1 MHRWGSIPFGRI
13 FLPFVAGILYAIFL
27 SPASFLPPFLFFLGL
42 LNISVRLLYGKYFPR
57 SAEWITGVG
66 FSLCLL
72 SAGMVRVSLENDLNF
87 SKHYSHYPFITAL
100 QGRLSDELHHKAKSY
115 KTTIRVETVRDSI
128 GYWHRAHGQLLL
140 YVAKTEKAA
149 RLQFNDRLLIMAR
162 PRLIENPKNPEE
174 FNYKRYLHFHNIYA
188 QVYATDSQWIL
199 IEAGRTSLRGFAFE
213 LRQQLIETLKRLV
226 IRKQE
231 VAVASALV
239 LGFRDDLDIEQKRAF
254 ASAGALHVLAV
265 SGMHVGILFFVISQL
280 LAWMEKIKTIRW
292 IKHILLLAFIWFY
305 AMLTGFSPSV
315 MRASVMISV
324 IIVGKLIS
332 RQGNIYNTMML
343 AACLLLLV
351 NPYMITEVGFQLS
364 FLAVFGIVALH
375 PIIFRWI
382 EPTHWVLH
390 KIWEIT
396 SVSLAAQIMTFPLGL
411 LYFHQFPLLF
421 FISNLLVIP
430 LAFVI
435 MISTLAL
442 FLISHLPV
450 PDYIGM
456 YAGILVFAIIYLLNQ
471 SVLLIDGM
479 ATSVI
484 RGITISVAETGLIYL
499 IILFLFLFIVTR
511 INGYLRWALTAMIVL
526 LAVQLRESFHQ
537 AHQQYFVCYSVKGYP
552 AYGFIDGRN
561 YYLLSHDSL
570 LNNENL
576 MLFHIRHHQWTSG
589 AINIIERNVTDNFI
603 SGSLIKFSSSAVFRN
618 HQFYFLRSF
627 PEQQGHARVFTTDF
641 LILSDGGYYHVA
653 SLRRC
658 IRARHIIL
666 DSTFPEGKARRLAS
680 SLEGMNVHQVNRSG
694 AFVVSLPAD

>member
-1 MHRWGSIPFGRI
+1 MRRWGTIPFGRI
-13 FLPFVAGILYAIFL
+13 FLPLVAGILYAIFL
-27 SPASFLPPFLFFLGL
+27 PPDSFLPPFLFFLGL
-42 LNISVRLLYGKYFPR
+42 MNIFIRLLYGKYFPR
-57 SAEWITGVG
+57 SAEWITGMG
-66 FSLCLL
+66 FALCWL
-72 SAGMVRVSLENDLNF
+72 SAGMMRVSLENDLNF
-87 SKHYSHYPFITAL
+87 SKHYSYFPSITAL
-100 QGRLSDELHHKAKSY
+100 QGSLSDELHHKARSY
-115 KTTIRVETVRDSI
+115 KTTFRVEAVRDSM

-149 RLQFNDRLLIMAR
+149 RLMFNDRLLIMAR
-162 PRLIENPKNPEE
+162 PRLIENPQNPEE
-174 FNYKRYLHFHNIYA
+174 FNYKRYLYFHNIYG
-188 QVYATDSQWIL
+188 QVYATDSQWIRV
-199 IEAGRTSLRGFAFE
+199 EAGKPSLRGFAFE

-226 IRKQE
+226 IRRQE

-265 SGMHVGILFFVISQL
+265 SGMHVGILFFIMSQL
-280 LAWMEKIKTIRW
+280 LTWIERIKTIRW
-292 IKHILLLAFIWFY
+292 LKHILLLVFIWFY

-324 IIVGKLIS
+324 MIAGQLIS
-332 RQGNIYNTMML
+332 RKGNIYNTMML
-343 AACLLLLV
+343 AACLLLMV
-351 NPYMITEVGFQLS
+351 NPFMITEVGFQLS

-421 FISNLLVIP
+421 FISNLMVIP
-430 LAFVI
+430 LAFII

-450 PDYIGM
+450 PDTIGM
-456 YAGILVFAIIYLLNQ
+456 YAGILVFAVIYLLNQ
-471 SVLLIDGM
+471 SVLVIDGM

-484 RGITISVAETGLIYL
+484 RGITISVGETWLIYL

-511 INGYLRWALTAMIVL
+511 NHRHLQWALAAIIVL
-526 LAVQLRESFHQ
+526 LAVELRESFHQ
-537 AHQQYFVCYSVKGYP
+537 ARQQYFVCYSVKGYP

-576 MLFHIRHHQWTSG
+576 MLFHIRHHQWASG
-589 AINIIERNVTDNFI
+589 AINVIERNVEDNFT
-603 SGSLIKFSSSAVFRN
+603 SGSLTRFSSSAVFGN
-618 HQFYFLRSF
+618 HRFYFLRSF
-627 PEQQGHARVFTTDF
+627 PEQEGHAGAFTTDF
-641 LILSDGGYYHVA
+641 LILSNGGYYHAA

-658 IRARHIIL
+658 VRARHVIL
-666 DSTFPEGKARRLAS
+666 DATFSEGKARQLAS
-680 SLEGMNVHQVNRSG
+680 LLEGMNVHQVSRSG
-694 AFVVSLPAD
+694 AFVANLRDE